1 MITSLE
7 GRLAEKHP
15 TRVVVVCGGVGY
27 EVHIPLS
34 SHDRLPALGA
44 ECRILTHHHVWAD
57 GQALYGFVTE
67 AEREVF
73 RLLLEVSGI
82 GPKTALSA
90 LSGLSVRDLIAAIVN
105 GDVKRLTTI
114 SGIGRKTA
122 ERIVVELRDRI
133 SKGDALAAVTAPAGG
148 AESSDPRIRDALEA
162 LVSLGYKLAEAQ
174 SLLAAVPPEMAAAAD
189 AGELVRLALRHR

>member
-1 MITSLE
+1 MITLLE

-15 TRVVVVCGGVGY
+15 TRIVVVCGGVGY

-34 SHDRLPALGA
+34 SHDRLPAPGA
-44 ECRILTHHHVWAD
+44 ECRILTHHHVWPD
-57 GQALYGFVTE
+57 GQTLYGFATE
-67 AEREVF
+67 AERELF
-73 RLLLEVSGI
+73 RLLLGVSGI

-90 LSGLSVRDLIAAIVN
+90 LSGLSPRELVGAIAQ

-122 ERIVVELRDRI
+122 ERMVVELRDRV
-133 SKGDALAAVTAPAGG
+133 SKGEALAAAAPAEQ
-148 AESSDPRIRDALEA
+148 AEPPDPRVRDAVEA
-162 LVSLGYKLAEAQ
+162 LISLGYKLAEVRAM
-174 SLLAAVPPEMAAAAD
+174 LAAIPEEEAARAD

>member
-34 SHDRLPALGA
+34 SHDRLPAPGT
-44 ECRILTHHHVWAD
+44 ECRILTYHHVWPD

-174 SLLAAVPPEMAAAAD
+174 SLLAAVPPEVAAAAD

>member
-15 TRVVVVCGGVGY
+15 TRIVVVCGGVGY

-34 SHDRLPALGA
+34 SHDRLPATGA
-44 ECRILTHHHVWAD
+44 ECRILIHHHIWSD
-57 GQALYGFVTE
+57 GQALYGFITE
-67 AEREVF
+67 TEREVF

-90 LSGLSVRDLIAAIVN
+90 LSGLSVRDLVGAIVSR
-105 GDVKRLTTI
+105 DVKRLTTI
-114 SGIGRKTA
+114 SGVGRKTA
-122 ERIVVELRDRI
+122 ERIVVELCDRI
-133 SKGDALAAVTAPAGG
+133 SKGDVLAAVAAPAGP
-148 AESSDPRIRDALEA
+148 AHAVDPRIRDALEA

-174 SLLAAVPPEMAAAAD
+174 ALLAALPPDATSAAD
-189 AGELVRLALRHR
+189 AGELVRLALRQR